1 MGFAQRASAPKMT
14 MSMGASSKPSTSY
27 KTSDSNAV
35 GSFGHSANMA
45 RFGGATKP
53 RSSVVMQATAEAPPI
68 DKVAL

>member
-1 MGFAQRASAPKMT
+1 MGFTQRASAPKMI
-14 MSMGASSKPSTSY
+14 MSMGASSKQASY

-35 GSFGHSANMA
+35 GSFGHNANMA